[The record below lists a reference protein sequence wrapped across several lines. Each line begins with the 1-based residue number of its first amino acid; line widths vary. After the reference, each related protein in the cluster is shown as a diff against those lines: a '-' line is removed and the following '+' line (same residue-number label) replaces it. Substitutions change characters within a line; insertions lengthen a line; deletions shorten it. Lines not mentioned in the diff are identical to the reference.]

1 MAAVT
6 LTTLIARSRERAD
19 MPVAGF
25 IADSAT
31 GIYAFINEGVQKL
44 QELLVKAYGEQ
55 YLETTSTFNTSTTT
69 TDIALPTDLLA
80 FYGVELTIGGVN
92 FTLRPYTNVERNLQ
106 ANQLINFQGQAP
118 RYKLVGMSPG
128 AVRLLPQPAAVYP
141 GVIRYAPS
149 ATLLTSGSDTVNF
162 PNGWERFVVCY
173 AAIQMLAKEESDT
186 RVLQAM
192 LDKMEMEL
200 AEIAQRR
207 NADQPHSVADVESVD
222 DENPLNYY

>member
-6 LTTLIARSRERAD
+6 LTTLIARARERAD

-31 GIYAFINEGVQKL
+31 SIYAFINEGVQKL

-55 YLETTSTFNTSTTT
+55 FLETTSTFNTVSGT
-69 TDIALPTDLLA
+69 TDVALPTDLLA
-80 FYGVELTIGGVN
+80 FYGIELTIGGVT

-106 ANQLINFQGQAP
+106 ANQLLNFVGQAP

-128 AVRLLPQPAAVYP
+128 AVRLLPAPSGVFP

-149 ATLLTSGSDTVNF
+149 ATLLTTGSDTVNF
-162 PNGWERFVVCY
+162 PNGWERYVVCY
-173 AAIQMLAKEESDT
+173 TAIQMLAKEESDT

-192 LDKMEMEL
+192 LDKMEFEL
-200 AEIAQRR
+200 MEIAQRR
-207 NADQPHSVADVESVD
+207 NADQPHSVSDVESVD
-222 DENPLNYY
+222 DENPTNYF